1 MTRYSHITWRV
12 IAVLAFAGT
21 AALAVTLTRVPARP
35 AHVDLSSNLT
45 LNPCATSGLDAWLG
59 LGATESTSI
68 PDTGHHLQAD
78 ITYYTLEFT
87 NVSARTCSLDG
98 YPEVSAFAGS
108 QVTGTQVGSAATRD
122 TAIRPLPVML
132 APGATAH
139 SVLRVTGTGQFQPA
153 ACARVTAQELRVVL
167 PDQGLQGSQVRPAFV
182 PIALPACSKRG
193 PKFLSVQA
201 IQPRPGIPGFA
212 WP

>member
-1 MTRYSHITWRV
+1 MTRYSHITWHV

-21 AALAVTLTRVPARP
+21 ATLAVTLTHVPERP
-35 AHVDLSSNLT
+35 AGANLSSSLAPS
-45 LNPCATSGLDAWLG
+45 PCPTSVLAAWVG

-68 PDTGHHLQAD
+68 PDNGHHLQGD

-87 NVSARTCSLDG
+87 NVSARTCSLYG
-98 YPEVSAFAGS
+98 YPEVSAYAGS
-108 QVTGTQVGSAATRD
+108 AVTGTQIGSAATSD
-122 TAIRPLPVML
+122 PAVRPRPVAL

-139 SVLRVTGTGQFQPA
+139 SVLRVTGPGQFQPA
-153 ACARVTAQELRVVL
+153 ACARVTAPELRVLL
-167 PDQGLQGSQVRPAFV
+167 PDQGMRVQPAFV
-182 PIALPACSKRG
+182 PISLPACSKPG
-193 PKFLSVQA
+193 PTFLSVQA

>member
-1 MTRYSHITWRV
+1 MTRYSHITWHV

-21 AALAVTLTRVPARP
+21 AALAVTLTRVPERP
-35 AHVDLSSNLT
+35 AHAALSSSLA
-45 LNPCATSGLDAWLG
+45 LSPCSTSVLDAWVG

-68 PDTGHHLQAD
+68 PDNGHHLQGD

-87 NVSARTCSLDG
+87 NVSARTCSLYG
-98 YPEVSAFAGS
+98 YPEVSAYAGGA
-108 QVTGTQVGSAATRD
+108 VTGTQIGSAATYD
-122 TAIRPLPVML
+122 PAVRPRPVTL

-139 SVLRVTGTGQFQPA
+139 SVLRVTGPGQFQSA
-153 ACARVTAQELRVVL
+153 ACARVTAPELRVLL
-167 PDQGLQGSQVRPAFV
+167 PNQGRPAFV
-182 PIALPACSKRG
+182 PITLPACSKPG

>member
-21 AALAVTLTRVPARP
+21 AALAVTLTRVPTRP
-35 AHVDLSSNLT
+35 AHAALSSSLT
-45 LNPCATSGLDAWLG
+45 LSVCPTSGLDAWVG

-68 PDTGHHLQAD
+68 PDNGHHLQAD

-87 NVSARTCSLDG
+87 NVSARTCSLYG
-98 YPEVSAFAGS
+98 YPEVSAYAGS
-108 QVTGTQVGSAATRD
+108 TVTGAQIGSAATDDRVV
-122 TAIRPLPVML
+122 RPRPVTL

-139 SVLRVTGTGQFQPA
+139 SVLRVTDAGQFQSA
-153 ACARVTAQELRVVL
+153 ACARVTAPELRVML
-167 PDQGLQGSQVRPAFV
+167 PDQGLQGRPAFV
-182 PIALPACSKRG
+182 PITLPACSKPG
-193 PKFLSVQA
+193 PKFMSVQA

-212 WP
+212 LP